1 MAHATWHWYQAK
13 RKVKHE
19 MTGAQRSTD
28 GQTRQRIMSCMLRSG
43 PTTAASLADQVG
55 LSPAGVR
62 RHIDKLL
69 ESELVEACE
78 APAQSPSEKPS
89 RGRPAQHYRLT
100 ASGRD
105 HFGNGYDELA
115 LAAFAEVEEIGGR
128 EAVKRLARKRA
139 ERLLGAAGDVD
150 KRNARE
156 TGGSDAVEEAATHVA
171 DAFAA
176 HGYAA
181 ETNHVGSGLQLCQ
194 HHCPVHAVAAEYP
207 EICEAEHE
215 LIAELV
221 GSTVA
226 PLALIANGDGVCTA
240 HISLATSTQAGGNTM
255 RKERRR

>member
-1 MAHATWHWYQAK
+1 MARAQ
-13 RKVKHE
+13 
-19 MTGAQRSTD
+19 MGAQRSTD
-28 GQTRQRIMSCMLRSG
+28 GQTRTRIMDCMLRSG
-43 PTTAASLADQVG
+43 PATAAELAEQVG

-69 ESELVEACE
+69 DSDLVEACE
-78 APAQSPSEKPS
+78 APAQSPAGKPA

-100 ASGRD
+100 DSGRD
-105 HFGNGYDELA
+105 HFGSGYDELA
-115 LAAFAEVEEIGGR
+115 LAAFAEVKALGGR
-128 EAVKRLARKRA
+128 EAVRKLARKRA
-139 ERLLGAAGDVD
+139 ERLLGVAGSVD
-150 KRNARE
+150 KRKAR
-156 TGGSDAVEEAATHVA
+156 DAEGVAHAAAEVA

-194 HHCPVHAVAAEYP
+194 HHCPVHAVAVEYP

-240 HISLATSTQAGGNTM
+240 HISLARSTKLEETQC
-255 RKERRR
+255 ERSGDDD

>member
-1 MAHATWHWYQAK
+1 
-13 RKVKHE
+13 
-19 MTGAQRSTD
+19 
-28 GQTRQRIMSCMLRSG
+28 MSCMLRSG
-43 PTTAASLADQVG
+43 PATAADLAAEVG

-69 ESELVEACE
+69 DSELVEACD
-78 APAQSPSEKPS
+78 APTQSPAGKPA

-100 ASGRD
+100 DRGRD
-105 HFGNGYDELA
+105 RFGNGYDELA
-115 LAAFAEVEEIGGR
+115 LAAFAEVEELGGR
-128 EAVKRLARKRA
+128 EAVRKLARKRA
-139 ERLLGAAGDVD
+139 ERLLGATGGVD
-150 KRNARE
+150 KRKARAAQE
-156 TGGSDAVEEAATHVA
+156 VTEAASNVA

-221 GSTVA
+221 GSAVA

-240 HISLATSTQAGGNTM
+240 HISLARSTKLEEKQC
-255 RKERRR
+255 ERSGDDD

>member
-1 MAHATWHWYQAK
+1 MRVAASFQGKDRA
-13 RKVKHE
+13 RV

-28 GQTRQRIMSCMLRSG
+28 GQTRRRIMSCMLRSG
-43 PTTAASLADQVG
+43 PSTAADLADKVG

-69 ESELVEACE
+69 DSELVEACD
-78 APAQSPSEKPS
+78 APAQSPAGKPA

-100 ASGRD
+100 DSGRD
-105 HFGNGYDELA
+105 RFGNGYDELA
-115 LAAFAEVEEIGGR
+115 LAAFAEVEELGGR

-139 ERLLGAAGDVD
+139 ERMLGFAGDVD
-150 KRNARE
+150 KRKTRGAQDV
-156 TGGSDAVEEAATHVA
+156 TEAAGHVA

-226 PLALIANGDGVCTA
+226 PLALIANGDGVCTT
-240 HISLATSTQAGGNTM
+240 HISLARSTQAGGTTM

>member
-1 MAHATWHWYQAK
+1 MA
-13 RKVKHE
+13 
-19 MTGAQRSTD
+19 GASRSTE
-28 GQTRQRIMSCMLRSG
+28 GQTRNRIMSCMLRSG
-43 PTTAASLADQVG
+43 PVTAADLAQQVG

-69 ESELVEACE
+69 DSELVETCD
-78 APAQSPSEKPS
+78 APPQSPARKPG

-100 ASGRD
+100 VSGRD
-105 HFGNGYDELA
+105 RFGNGYDELA
-115 LAAFAEVEEIGGR
+115 LAAFAEVEELGGR

-139 ERLLGAAGDVD
+139 ERLLGVVGDVD
-150 KRNARE
+150 TRKTHDARDV
-156 TGGSDAVEEAATHVA
+156 TQAATHVA

-176 HGYAA
+176 QGYAA

-207 EICEAEHE
+207 EICEAEHD

-226 PLALIANGDGVCTA
+226 PLALIANGDGVCTT
-240 HISLATSTQAGGNTM
+240 HISLARSNQAGGTTM

>member
-1 MAHATWHWYQAK
+1 MA
-13 RKVKHE
+13 
-19 MTGAQRSTD
+19 GAQRSTD
-28 GQTRQRIMSCMLRSG
+28 GQSRNRIMSCMLRSG
-43 PTTAASLADQVG
+43 PATAADLAQLVG

-69 ESELVEACE
+69 DSELVEACN
-78 APAQSPSEKPS
+78 APAQSPADKPA

-100 ASGRD
+100 ESGRD
-105 HFGNGYDELA
+105 SFGNGYDELA
-115 LAAFAEVEEIGGR
+115 LAAFAEVEELGGR
-128 EAVKRLARKRA
+128 EAVKKLARKRA

-150 KRNARE
+150 KRKTRDAR
-156 TGGSDAVEEAATHVA
+156 DVEEAASDVA
-171 DAFAA
+171 EAFAT

-181 ETNHVGSGLQLCQ
+181 ETNHVGSSLQLCQ

-226 PLALIANGDGVCTA
+226 PLALIANGDGVCTT
-240 HISLATSTQAGGNTM
+240 HISLARSTKLEEKQC
-255 RKERRR
+255 ERSGDDD